1 MIGNDIVDIEEA
13 KRMSNWQRPRFLEKI
28 FTDKEQY
35 LIKSSEN
42 PFILVW
48 RFWSMK
54 EAAYKLYIQLKP
66 SRFYRPKS
74 FECDIDK
81 THTTVKY
88 NDFLCYVNTETTSKY
103 IISESRLVEK
113 PMISECLMLQNHT
126 LQCKSKILK
135 KVILSEVSERLNEEL
150 QPLSI
155 KKTEFGIPSI
165 YKNSKRLNIQ
175 LSLSHHGDYGAYA
188 ILTS

>member
-54 EAAYKLYIQLKP
+54 EAAYKLYTQLKP

-81 THTTVKY
+81 THTTV
-88 NDFLCYVNTETTSKY
+88 
-103 IISESRLVEK
+103 
-113 PMISECLMLQNHT
+113 
-126 LQCKSKILK
+126 
-135 KVILSEVSERLNEEL
+135 
-150 QPLSI
+150 
-155 KKTEFGIPSI
+155 
-165 YKNSKRLNIQ
+165 
-175 LSLSHHGDYGAYA
+175 
-188 ILTS
+188 